1 MESENPLAEVRYTL
15 DGGEPAPDSPVFE
28 KPFPVTGA
36 VTVRAASFLD
46 GERVSYI
53 RSTEIVEGTD
63 VEDYYPLTYYP
74 S

>member
-1 MESENPLAEVRYTL
+1 MEIKGIDNGQIPFRKR
-15 DGGEPAPDSPVFE
+15 E
-28 KPFPVTGA
+28 KVVIGKQC
-36 VTVRAASFLD
+36 AASFLD